1 MKGLTAVLT
10 VAMIAGMATSATAQ
24 QSKPPKDSA
33 KSIPADARPPKGMC
47 RIWIDGVPANQ
58 QAAPTDCRTAVRN
71 LPPNGRVIFGDD
83 YRDSTKADPKAK
95 LPPVKGFQDVRPPAL
110 APRRP
115 NDG

>member
-10 VAMIAGMATSATAQ
+10 FSLIAGMATSAAAQ
-24 QSKPPKDSA
+24 QKPQKDSS

-47 RIWIDGVPANQ
+47 RIWIDGVPPAQ

-71 LPPNGRVIFGDD
+71 RPENGRVIFGDD
-83 YRDSTKADPKAK
+83 FADSTKADPKAK

-115 NDG
+115 DGG